1 MRKSVPVLITCD
13 IDPTPEASP
22 DDKQHALDRT
32 HHLFERMG
40 IKSTFFVVARTAG
53 DYREQI
59 ARLVKD
65 NHEIGCHGL
74 VHDEKEEYTILPEK
88 DQRHYLTEATRC
100 LSDTVSR
107 PVTSF
112 RGPRVKTSHIT
123 QKILQEL
130 GYRAD
135 SSVCS
140 QRVDFVSSNLINPHW
155 IFAPR
160 RPYHPHTASAFRK
173 GTQPMVVVPVSALLM
188 PFISGTLYIF
198 GLAFMK
204 RFFWLLYRESLWTG
218 KPIVY
223 ILHPAEFADSSRK
236 VVHRT
241 TIQNIRARGFYFR
254 RHLKLR
260 KDPEQRYRDT
270 EQLLQ
275 YIASFQQ
282 VRFMTVDH
290 YIQRHF
296 DAC

>member
-13 IDPTPEASP
+13 IDPTPEAVL
-22 DDKQHALDRT
+22 DDKQHALERT
-32 HHLFERMG
+32 CQLFQRIG
-40 IKSTFFVVARTAG
+40 IKSTFFVVARTVD
-53 DYREQI
+53 DYKKQI
-59 ARLVKD
+59 TRLVRED
-65 NHEIGCHGL
+65 HEIGCHGL
-74 VHDEKEEYTILPEK
+74 VHDEKEEYTRLPEG

-100 LSDTVSR
+100 LSDAVSR
-107 PVTSF
+107 TITSF

-140 QRVDFVSSNLINPHW
+140 QRVDIFSSNLINPHW

-160 RPYHPHTASAFRK
+160 RPYHPHAASAFRK
-173 GTQPMVVVPVSALLM
+173 GKQPMVVVPVSALVL

-204 RFFWLLYRESLWTG
+204 WFFRLLYRESLRNG

-223 ILHPAEFADSSRK
+223 ILHPAEFADNSRK
-236 VVHRT
+236 VVHKT
-241 TIQNIRARGFYFR
+241 SIQNIRARGFYFR
-254 RHLKLR
+254 RRLKLR
-260 KDPEQRYRDT
+260 KDPDRRYQDT
-270 EQLLQ
+270 EKLMT

-282 VRFMTVDH
+282 VRFMTLDH

-296 DAC
+296 HAY